1 MRLPQL
7 MIFYVI
13 IGLGAGVALAMWQ
26 RRQQETNLLD
36 VLLLALCWP
45 LFGPF
50 VLMRAEPSHPNQDA
64 ADQDSAP
71 RSWASGSGED
81 ALDALRRAGGA
92 PLAALLPDMQ
102 TSKRL
107 MTRMKMAHERAH
119 EIERL
124 LERDAYSERGAR
136 ERQLELRQ
144 RGDEESAQ
152 MVEQRLQMIGR
163 LKRMR
168 ADFTR
173 ELTQIEEIMTQ
184 LALQAEMVRL
194 AGSVNDD
201 TREMALE
208 LVTRLQGLEEV
219 ISQDELPLEQDFNQK
234 VIR

>member
-26 RRQQETNLLD
+26 RKQRETNLID

-50 VLMRAEPSHPNQDA
+50 VLMRAEPAQEDGPHE
-64 ADQDSAP
+64 
-71 RSWASGSGED
+71 RTLGSPLEGDFGED

-107 MTRMKMAHERAH
+107 MARMKMAHERAH

-136 ERQLELRQ
+136 ARQLELRQ

-152 MVEQRLQMIGR
+152 MIEQRLQMIGR

-168 ADFTR
+168 EDFTR

-184 LALQAEMVRL
+184 LTLQAEMVRI

-219 ISQDELPLEQDFNQK
+219 IAQDGITLEQDLIKQGG
-234 VIR
+234 